1 MLDFT
6 KNTDGSFTNMQGF
19 SEAFSTG
26 QPALALPPV
35 LQAQP
40 ANNSWSAKVW
50 SGLQD
55 AGSSMGDY
63 FDGDW
68 LDSTDPKTGITTQGK
83 LGGLTAAAGAI
94 SNAYLGYQ
102 GLKEAQRSREMQ
114 EKYAAANLANSATA
128 YNANVR
134 DVADNNA
141 AINNW
146 DDERRQAYINS
157 NQAQG
162 TV

>member
-1 MLDFT
+1 MADLNLT
-6 KNTDGSFTNMQGF
+6 KNADGGFTNMQGF
-19 SEAFSTG
+19 SEAFSAG
-26 QPALALPPV
+26 QTALPSV

-40 ANNSWSAKVW
+40 ANNSWSANVW
-50 SGLQD
+50 NGIQD

-63 FDGDW
+63 LSSGW

-102 GLKEAQRSREMQ
+102 GLKEAQRNREMQ